1 MKAHIMLLA
10 FCASACSSSRQSA
23 VARTVASTGTPPS
36 CHDASSLNGF
46 VCSDSSVWRRGDS
59 LWIRLTPGQT
69 IDFVDQSTGEASGG
83 FTYMGRFGR
92 PQYHVVQSNG
102 HEAVP
107 SYILIHPTTGRRVEG
122 VDSMTWSPDSTR
134 IATVAE
140 GWDNCSEGGG
150 GRLTVWRLTDT
161 LPIREYDVAPW
172 QCTHTAAW
180 APTDPH
186 WESSDV
192 LDFTRV
198 DFPRSPHLTSMVP
211 DSLWVKRAMKLVL
224 RSGQWTATR

>member
-1 MKAHIMLLA
+1 M
-10 FCASACSSSRQSA
+10 
-23 VARTVASTGTPPS
+23 
-36 CHDASSLNGF
+36 
-46 VCSDSSVWRRGDS
+46 
-59 LWIRLTPGQT
+59 
-69 IDFVDQSTGEASGG
+69 DFVDQSTGEAPGG
-83 FTYMGRFGR
+83 YTYMGRFGR

-134 IATVAE
+134 IATVGE
-140 GWDNCSEGGG
+140 SWDNCSEGNPA
-150 GRLTVWRLTDT
+150 RLTVWRLTDT
-161 LPIREYDVAPW
+161 LPIREYDVTPW
-172 QCTHTAAW
+172 QRCQSVAAW